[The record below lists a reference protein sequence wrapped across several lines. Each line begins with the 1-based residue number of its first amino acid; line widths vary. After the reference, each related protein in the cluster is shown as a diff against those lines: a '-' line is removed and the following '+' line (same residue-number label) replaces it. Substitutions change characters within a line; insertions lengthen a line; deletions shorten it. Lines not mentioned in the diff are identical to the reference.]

1 MFNVISAFA
10 LVLCSALAVSAQTA
24 KIQIIHNAA
33 DPAAASVDVYANGE
47 ILINDFKFRT
57 AFGYADVPA
66 GVPITV
72 AIAPDTSTSAAS
84 KIFDKT
90 FTLEAG
96 QVYVAVANGLL
107 KQDGF
112 ATNADPNAKPLAF
125 DVFPVG
131 GRTAAKEPGTVDLFA
146 WHGSTD
152 APAVDVVAGGSRL
165 IEGLSYGSASEY
177 LTVPPGVYDLGIA
190 PTGGVPIA
198 TFRADVSALGGAA
211 IVVVASGFLDP
222 AANGGGPAFGLFAVA
237 PTGGAFIALPSVPT
251 PPMALVQIIHNAADP
266 GASVV
271 DVWAGTSRLV
281 NDLAFRTA
289 TEFLLV
295 PAGVNIPIG
304 IAPGTSDTSAQSL
317 ATFNVNLAP
326 GRYIVTASGLLD
338 TTGFAPNGDASAAP
352 RSFSLFSASDV
363 RSTSSVAGNVDILV
377 FHGATDAP
385 KVDILAGGAPLIP
398 GLSYGQYAEYKSVPA
413 GSYVIGVAPAGG
425 AAIAS
430 FTADVSTLGGQ
441 AISVFASGFLD
452 PGANKDGAAFG
463 LFAALPSGGALIQ
476 LPPVTTSVDE
486 VSSSISEL
494 NVSPNPVS
502 AEVRVSYSIDRDAI
516 VTARLVDVTGGSVAV
531 INLGFATSGSH
542 QASLG
547 VLNVPSGPYYLVIDG
562 GFGTVS
568 TMVNIVR

>member
-1 MFNVISAFA
+1 MFRYLSAFA
-10 LVLCSALAVSAQTA
+10 LVMCSALSVSAQTA

-84 KIFDKT
+84 KIFEKT

-96 QVYVAVANGLL
+96 QVYVAVANGLV

-131 GRTAAKEPGTVDLFA
+131 GRIAAQEPGTVDLFA

-165 IEGLSYGSASEY
+165 IQGMSYGSASSY

-190 PTGGVPIA
+190 PAGGSPIA
-198 TFRADVSALGGAA
+198 TFRADVSGLRGAA

-222 AANGGGPAFGLFAVA
+222 STNGNGPAFGLFAVA
-237 PTGGAFIALPSVPT
+237 PTGGDFIALPSVPT
-251 PPMALVQIIHNAADP
+251 PPTALVQIIHNAADP

-289 TEFLLV
+289 TEFVLV
-295 PAGVNIPIG
+295 PAGVDIPIG

-338 TTGFAPNGDASAAP
+338 TTGFAPNGDANAAP
-352 RSFSLFSASDV
+352 RGFSLYSAGDV
-363 RSTSSVAGNVDILV
+363 RSVSSTAGNVDILV

-385 KVDILAGGAPLIP
+385 KVDILAGGAPLIS

-430 FTADVSTLGGQ
+430 FTADVSSLGGR

-452 PGANKDGAAFG
+452 PSANKGGEAFG

-476 LPPVTTSVDE
+476 LPPVTTSVNE
-486 VSSSISEL
+486 ASSSISEL
-494 NVSPNPVS
+494 NVSPNPVTGE
-502 AEVRVSYSIDRDAI
+502 ARVSYSIDRDAT

-531 INLGFATSGSH
+531 INLGFTTAGSH
-542 QASLG
+542 QVSLG
-547 VLNVPSGPYYLVIDG
+547 VLNVPSGPYYLVIDS

-568 TMVNIVR
+568 TMLSVVR

>member
-1 MFNVISAFA
+1 MFTVIAALA
-10 LVLCSALAVSAQTA
+10 LVVFSAIAVSAQTA

-33 DPAAASVDVYANGE
+33 DPAAETVDVYANGE

-57 AFGYADVPA
+57 AFGYVEVPA

-84 KIFDKT
+84 KVFDKT

-107 KQDGF
+107 KLDGF
-112 ATNADPNAKPLAF
+112 ATNADLNARPLTF
-125 DVFPVG
+125 DVYPVA
-131 GRTAAKEPGTVDLFA
+131 GRTEAKESGTVDLFA

-165 IEGLSYGSASEY
+165 IQGISYGSASSY

-190 PTGGVPIA
+190 PTGGAPIA
-198 TFRADVSALGGAA
+198 TFRADVSGLGGAA
-211 IVVVASGFLDP
+211 IVIVASGFLDP

-237 PTGGAFIALPSVPT
+237 PTGGDFIVLPSVPT
-251 PPMALVQIIHNAADP
+251 PPTALVQIIHNAADP

-295 PAGVNIPIG
+295 PAGVEIPIG
-304 IAPGTSDTSAQSL
+304 IAPGTSDTSAQTL

-338 TTGFAPNGDASAAP
+338 TTEFAPNGDASAAS
-352 RSFSLFSASDV
+352 RSFSLYSAGDI
-363 RSTSSVAGNVDILV
+363 RSVASEVGNVDILV

-385 KVDILAGGAPLIP
+385 KVDILAGGAPLIS
-398 GLSYGQYAEYKSVPA
+398 GLSYGQYAEYKSVPT

-430 FTADVSTLGGQ
+430 FTADVSTLGGK

-452 PGANKDGAAFG
+452 PDVNKGGVAFG

-486 VSSSISEL
+486 TSSSISEL
-494 NVSPNPVS
+494 NVSPNPITGD
-502 AEVRVSYSIDRDAI
+502 ARFSYYIYRDAT
-516 VTARLVDVTGGSVAV
+516 VTARLIDVTGGSVAL
-531 INLGFATSGSH
+531 INLGFATAGRH

-547 VLNVPSGPYYLVIDG
+547 VLNVPSGPYYLVIDS

-568 TMVNIVR
+568 TMINIVR